1 MFMTRWQQPAAPTWA
16 SIGRL
21 SSLRDELD
29 RLFESPF
36 EDFMGNSRLLPG
48 WTPLMDLYEDK
59 DRFVLKAELPGM
71 KKDEIEISLHEGALS
86 ISGERKREEK
96 HEQAGVYRE
105 EREYGKFRR
114 SVMLPKAVAGDKVT
128 ATYQDGILTVALP
141 KTEEVKPKQIE
152 VKVK

>member
-1 MFMTRWQQPAAPTWA
+1 MFMTKWQQPLAPTWA

-29 RLFESPF
+29 RFFESPF
-36 EDFMGNSRLLPG
+36 EDIGGGSRLLQG

-59 DRFVLKAELPGM
+59 ERFVLKAELPGM
-71 KKDEIEISLHEGALS
+71 KKEDIEISLHEGALS

-96 HEQAGVYRE
+96 HQESGVYRE
-105 EREYGKFRR
+105 EREFGKFRR
-114 SVMLPKAVAGDKVT
+114 SLMLPKAVAADKVT
-128 ATYQDGILTVALP
+128 ATYQDGILTVSLP

>member
-1 MFMTRWQQPAAPTWA
+1 MFMTRWQQPVAPTWA

-21 SSLRDELD
+21 LTLRDELD

-36 EDFMGNSRLLPG
+36 DELAGASRSLPG

-59 DRFVLKAELPGM
+59 DRFVVKAELPGM
-71 KKDEIEISLHEGALS
+71 KKEAIEISLHEGALTV
-86 ISGERKREEK
+86 SGERQREEK

-105 EREYGKFRR
+105 EREFGKFRR
-114 SVMLPKAVAGDKVT
+114 SILLPKAVAADKVT